1 MKKPLVP
8 SYPPPI
14 TSLGDYYHAPKVLQG
29 TLEFNKVAQVDTD
42 QTPRYP
48 PPIPSLAD
56 YYHADSPASKSQ
68 KAIPEKPIASK
79 NVKKTPK
86 TKKSKKKK

>member
-1 MKKPLVP
+1 MKKPP
-8 SYPPPI
+8 FS
-14 TSLGDYYHAPKVLQG
+14 S
-29 TLEFNKVAQVDTD
+29 
-42 QTPRYP
+42 YP

-56 YYHADSPASKSQ
+56 YYHAPKVLQGTLKINKVGEVDTDQTPRYPPPVPSLADYYHADSSASKSQ
-68 KAIPEKPIASK
+68 LATPAKPIASK

>member
-1 MKKPLVP
+1 MKKPSFP

-14 TSLGDYYHAPKVLQG
+14 PSLADYYHAPKVLQG
-29 TLEFNKVAQVDTD
+29 TLETNIGDEVDTG
-42 QTPRYP
+42 QTPRYLP
-48 PPIPSLAD
+48 PVPSLAD
-56 YYHADSPASKSQ
+56 YYHANTPANKSL

-79 NVKKTPK
+79 NVKKTTK

>member
-1 MKKPLVP
+1 MKKPSFP
-8 SYPPPI
+8 S
-14 TSLGDYYHAPKVLQG
+14 
-29 TLEFNKVAQVDTD
+29 
-42 QTPRYP
+42 YP

-56 YYHADSPASKSQ
+56 YYHASKVLQGTLETDNGDEVDTGQTPRYPPPVTSLADYYHADSPANKSQ
-68 KAIPEKPIASK
+68 IAIPEKPKASK